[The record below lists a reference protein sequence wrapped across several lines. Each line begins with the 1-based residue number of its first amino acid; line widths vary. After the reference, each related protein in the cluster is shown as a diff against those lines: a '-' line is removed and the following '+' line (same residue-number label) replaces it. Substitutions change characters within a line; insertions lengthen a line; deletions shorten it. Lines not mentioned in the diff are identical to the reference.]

1 MDDKILVVSD
11 QKKDSNLFERILGC
25 EGFDIHI
32 TPLSEEIEDII
43 LENDFAAILAD
54 YDYIG
59 DLAYSWMD
67 LLQKNRS
74 KSCFIL
80 YGENKK
86 AEKISEVLQAG
97 AYGFISRSNLS
108 KRIHETVLGGME
120 NRKSFIEILSMI
132 NELKDVNQRLERE
145 KEDLRRK
152 NQEVSFINR
161 LTTEVAY
168 DMNWSM
174 ILPRVLDAGFLNVI
188 KPALLGML
196 YRIGSRWNLAFH
208 LSEKEINKEVLDKL
222 KQDIADKFY
231 SLSGE
236 KILIKDIDFHLYS
249 SSVKISS
256 SHCISFSKQLVMPLT
271 LAGKPLGML
280 VVLPKNEGE
289 FDNGKLEL
297 LSTISNILAMSLK
310 NAQEHHRLKEL
321 AVKDGLTG
329 ILNHKGF
336 QDIIQK
342 EFQRAKRYKR
352 SLSLIMIDVDNF
364 KVINDSLGHQAGDL
378 VLKDLADCLRTSV
391 RQTDI
396 LARYGGDEFAI
407 ILPDTEMNR
416 SEMLLKRVLSAVEN
430 HDFRWKSK
438 KIKVRISCGISTS
451 SELDSQGNEKKL
463 ISKADSRLYMVKR
476 SQDFMHSIAQT
487 QPEWAG
493 KYKSQIAT
501 SLPC

>member
-43 LENDFAAILAD
+43 LGNDFAAILAD

-59 DLAYSWMD
+59 NLAYSWMD

-120 NRKSFIEILSMI
+120 NRKSFIEILGMI

-161 LTTEVAY
+161 LTTEIAY

-174 ILPRVLDAGFLNVI
+174 ILPRVLDAGLLNVI

-208 LSEKEINKEVLDKL
+208 LSEKEINKEMLDKL

-256 SHCISFSKQLVMPLT
+256 SHCTSFSKQLVMPLT

-280 VVLPKNEGE
+280 VVLPKDGEE
-289 FDNGKLEL
+289 FDNGKL
-297 LSTISNILAMSLK
+297 
-310 NAQEHHRLKEL
+310 
-321 AVKDGLTG
+321 
-329 ILNHKGF
+329 
-336 QDIIQK
+336 
-342 EFQRAKRYKR
+342 
-352 SLSLIMIDVDNF
+352 
-364 KVINDSLGHQAGDL
+364 
-378 VLKDLADCLRTSV
+378 
-391 RQTDI
+391 
-396 LARYGGDEFAI
+396 
-407 ILPDTEMNR
+407 
-416 SEMLLKRVLSAVEN
+416 
-430 HDFRWKSK
+430 
-438 KIKVRISCGISTS
+438 
-451 SELDSQGNEKKL
+451 
-463 ISKADSRLYMVKR
+463 
-476 SQDFMHSIAQT
+476 
-487 QPEWAG
+487 
-493 KYKSQIAT
+493 
-501 SLPC
+501 